1 MLTRLYVVKLNRRQ
15 KIVQMNQR
23 LEKISKNIHI
33 HKPWSWFG
41 FTLCSYCP
49 LQGSPDSIGFI
60 YSWSGLSTL
69 QFGFDHKIDKKEH
82 SSPRRWKKC
91 QEVIKSFSPP
101 VLLKGEPNSEVN
113 SATAICLP
121 HKTMQTNLK
130 LRSYTKGNLPFH
142 AWSATRTF
150 CPVLAALQ
158 DLSRSRPCRV
168 SFEG

>member
-1 MLTRLYVVKLNRRQ
+1 MGHLSNFFQGKVFCTLDMIATGESSNKEISSYSPENCNKISNVVLTRLYVVKLNRRQ

-121 HKTMQTNLK
+121 HKTMQTNL
-130 LRSYTKGNLPFH
+130 
-142 AWSATRTF
+142 
-150 CPVLAALQ
+150 
-158 DLSRSRPCRV
+158 
-168 SFEG
+168 